1 MMRTFDVKKLGVSRG
16 GEAPLL
22 IRLKSTRP
30 SHGRVLPKLYPP
42 EAKQSFLL
50 PGLCTREIK
59 LRQKPISCQGMSAGP
74 CS

>member
-30 SHGRVLPKLYPP
+30 SHGRVLPKLHPP
-42 EAKQSFLL
+42 EAKQSFPL
-50 PGLCTREIK
+50 PGL
-59 LRQKPISCQGMSAGP
+59 
-74 CS
+74 